1 MAGMS
6 RYRDTRPDLAELA
19 SRLQQLT
26 PEEALERRSD
36 REVTRA
42 ERRAHGLATHAEDR
56 SDPARAPRTA

>member
-6 RYRDTRPDLAELA
+6 RYRDTRPDMAELA
-19 SRLQQLT
+19 SRLQRLT

-56 SDPARAPRTA
+56 VSAPKGAR